1 MKQKIT
7 ELQPRLTE
15 HFMKLTEAG
24 KLSHAY
30 LFAGP
35 AGTGKSELALFVAQT
50 VFCTD
55 KQAGMPCGRCSEC
68 RRIADH
74 GFPDVVEVAPD
85 GASIKVDQI
94 RFLKAEFS
102 KSGVE
107 GTKKIFIISD
117 AEKMTASAANSLL
130 KFLEE
135 PSGDVCAFLL
145 TENANLILPTIISRC
160 QEFELQALGF
170 DELSE
175 KLQQAGISKD
185 KASLLLGLTDSL
197 EIAIELSKDDEFA
210 TMTADVWE
218 WFKLIMTNDLRAF
231 VNVTMHLKQYF
242 SDRSRQDMLL
252 DLIVLLV
259 RDVMLLKFEEH
270 GRTSFAMHHDE
281 LRAFS
286 EKISTQRACQATE
299 LVLDSRKLQAINVSF
314 QNILETLTLK
324 LVSCY
329 HE

>member
-1 MKQKIT
+1 
-7 ELQPRLTE
+7 
-15 HFMKLTEAG
+15 
-24 KLSHAY
+24 
-30 LFAGP
+30 
-35 AGTGKSELALFVAQT
+35 
-50 VFCTD
+50 
-55 KQAGMPCGRCSEC
+55 
-68 RRIADH
+68 
-74 GFPDVVEVAPD
+74 
-85 GASIKVDQI
+85 
-94 RFLKAEFS
+94 
-102 KSGVE
+102 
-107 GTKKIFIISD
+107 
-117 AEKMTASAANSLL
+117 MTASAANSLL

-197 EIAIELSKDDEFA
+197 EIAIELSKDDGFA
-210 TMTADVWE
+210 AMTADVWE

-231 VNVTMHLKQYF
+231 VNVTTHLKQYF